1 LWMCGN
7 TQHEGNGRLR
17 TATRT
22 KDRLAYYATICPEI
36 KLNGKFTRPTQKYPG
51 TANYPGA
58 ISPEKFSG
66 LSGRGRGPLPHALYL
81 ACTCDIER
89 HEALRVRVEVGDLRR
104 RAVAAAW

>member
-36 KLNGKFTRPTQKYPG
+36 KLNGKFTRSSQIRYQ
-51 TANYPGA
+51 
-58 ISPEKFSG
+58 SG
-66 LSGRGRGPLPHALYL
+66 KKARLL
-81 ACTCDIER
+81 
-89 HEALRVRVEVGDLRR
+89 LRAGVGVR
-104 RAVAAAW
+104 